1 MPHIPRAGVVAARSL
16 LPITELPLSTCHAVT
31 AGYEC
36 EPYNNPADFF
46 LDIINGDSTA
56 VMVNKTNE
64 DNSGTRQRAECNIC
78 LVSAA
83 RCPAQHRHIPHS
95 ARRVV
100 TVLYTHTVI
109 CVPRVIMYCRALL
122 L

>member
-1 MPHIPRAGVVAARSL
+1 MWAGVQQAFSRLGFGSAAHPSYRRASL
-16 LPITELPLSTCHAVT
+16 LPITELPLSACHAVT

-64 DNSGTRQRAECNIC
+64 DNSGTRQRAECSIC
-78 LVSAA
+78 HVSAA

-95 ARRVV
+95 ARQVV
-100 TVLYTHTVI
+100 TVLYMHTVI
-109 CVPRVIMYCRALL
+109 
-122 L
+122 